1 MEGHDDAR
9 RWARPGEPT
18 AAGSAGPADGD
29 AAGEQPPHSAASPWT
44 RGLRP
49 TREPVEASGVP
60 VPALPW
66 EEPPVAPLEGARE
79 PRMWPVAAGVAA
91 LAVLACIPHWVAPTI
106 ALMVSLVGIP
116 IAWGFRRISHG
127 RRRVQY
133 IVIVLTLLLTATLAI
148 VAPTLWLQLGVLRP
162 LTVPT

>member
-1 MEGHDDAR
+1 MDRHDDDAR
-9 RWARPGEPT
+9 RWARP
-18 AAGSAGPADGD
+18 AADDARAPSGRDG
-29 AAGEQPPHSAASPWT
+29 ASPEQAPHSAASHWT
-44 RGLRP
+44 RGTRP
-49 TREPVEASGVP
+49 TREPVDAPGVP

-66 EEPPVAPLEGARE
+66 EQPPAAADEGARE
-79 PRMWPVAAGVAA
+79 PRMWPIAAGVAG
-91 LAVLACIPHWVAPTI
+91 LAVLACTPHWVAPTI

-133 IVIVLTLLLTATLAI
+133 VVVVLTLLLTATLSI
-148 VAPTLWLQLGVLRP
+148 VAPMLWLQLGVLQP